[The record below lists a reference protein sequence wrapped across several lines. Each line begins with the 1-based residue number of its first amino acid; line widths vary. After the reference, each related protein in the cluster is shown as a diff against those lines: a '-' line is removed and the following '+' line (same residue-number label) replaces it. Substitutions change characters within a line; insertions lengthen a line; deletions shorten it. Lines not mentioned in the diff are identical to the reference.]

1 MMYGHHS
8 NQYHPTTA
16 SSSKRTAAAAP
27 AAAATKSK
35 GISVV
40 HNMGDFGLLQA
51 CTLPDESMRGLR
63 QACQVSPCDAIHT
76 CPERLFDQRTMQ
88 VLQQACHGQR
98 TALANLPDGFAMYAP
113 ESRNALLAIIK
124 DSLMWLP
131 KGADPATAPAI
142 SPDGSRVVVYSVVHP
157 PNMPA
162 KKRRSFRLVF
172 HDGCARPDEV
182 SRFALADHAIAQM
195 AAAIPLDP
203 AQKEGRVFMEANGLG
218 ALMAQCLVGADADLL
233 KRTFLGLVRQ
243 AAGTNQHVYDT
254 PFETSESIAK
264 LLQFK
269 SINGQ
274 LSLGRCKD
282 GIIGYTHRRD
292 GRYSLMFVAT
302 SDDFNQSRPAP
313 TQQSV
318 LHVFKVCYANPSP
331 DAPRIFVHVNNNTM
345 NNNISVSIS
354 KNNNNQ
360 PASPTMDQDAINAR
374 NNLLNNAI
382 MMGSNIQQGREEE
395 GEPQNLSNIL
405 YPGGAGGGEAE
416 EEELVLPLARP
427 ASAARPKTGAKTASL
442 CTSRKAFDL
451 MAVAFEDTSAA
462 KQAYPEHFNADD
474 GSLRIVPENLT
485 TGELLAIVRHIMH
498 ETAIRSAGCGEFAD
512 HAVQNAIAHAEAQ
525 AEQHPLQITARCELL
540 GPRPIAPFFAAGGCY
555 ACE

>member
-1 MMYGHHS
+1 MHGHHS
-8 NQYHPTTA
+8 NQYTA
-16 SSSKRTAAAAP
+16 SSKRTAAAPP
-27 AAAATKSK
+27 AIKR

-40 HNMGDFGLLQA
+40 HNMSDFGLLQA
-51 CTLPDESMRGLR
+51 CTLPDDSMRGLR
-63 QACQVSPCDAIHT
+63 LACQMSPCDAIHT
-76 CPERLFDQRTMQ
+76 CPERLFEPRTMQ

-98 TALANLPDGFAMYAP
+98 TALAHLPDGFALYAP

-131 KGADPATAPAI
+131 KGADPAQAPAI
-142 SPDGSRVVVYSVVHP
+142 SPDGARVVVYSVVHP
-157 PNMPA
+157 PTNDAA
-162 KKRRSFRLVF
+162 KNKRRAFRLVF
-172 HDGCARPDEV
+172 HDGCARADEI
-182 SRFALADHAIAQM
+182 SRFSLADHAIAQM

-203 AQKEGRVFMEANGLG
+203 SQKEGRVFMEANGLG

-243 AAGTNQHVYDT
+243 AAGSNQHVFDT
-254 PFETSESIAK
+254 PIETSDTIAK

-302 SDDFNQSRPAP
+302 SDDINQSRPAP
-313 TQQSV
+313 REQSV
-318 LHVFKVCYANPSP
+318 MHVFKVCYANPSP

-345 NNNISVSIS
+345 NNKISVSLNNPNTS
-354 KNNNNQ
+354 K
-360 PASPTMDQDAINAR
+360 PAIDQDAINSR
-374 NNLLNNAI
+374 NNFLNNVM
-382 MMGSNIQQGREEE
+382 MMGNNNKPDNKEED
-395 GEPQNLSNIL
+395 GEEFPPPNNIL
-405 YPGGAGGGEAE
+405 YPTGGLLPRRGAE
-416 EEELVLPLARP
+416 EQQEEESLNELPPPQPRRATTKP
-427 ASAARPKTGAKTASL
+427 AAARTASRSS
-442 CTSRKAFDL
+442 SRSVFDL
-451 MAVAFEDTSAA
+451 SAVTFEDTSAA
-462 KQAYPEHFNADD
+462 KEAYPEHFNGDD

-485 TGELLAIVRHIMH
+485 ISELLALIRHVMH

-512 HAVQNAIAHAEAQ
+512 HAVQNAIAHAEGQ
-525 AEQHPLQITARCELL
+525 VEQHPWQIAARCELL
-540 GPRPIAPFFAAGGCY
+540 GPRPIAPFFASTGCC